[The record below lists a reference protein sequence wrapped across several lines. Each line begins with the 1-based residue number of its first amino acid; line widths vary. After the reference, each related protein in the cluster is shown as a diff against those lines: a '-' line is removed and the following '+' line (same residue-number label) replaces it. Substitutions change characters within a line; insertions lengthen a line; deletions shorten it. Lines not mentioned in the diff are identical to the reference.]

1 MKFNFCVYLRKYF
14 CATGT
19 KKTDYLPITN
29 RPDRTMVSIPIIIVN
44 DKEDGPTLV
53 VSACVHGDEHEG
65 TLAVINLSR
74 MLDPAKMKGAVIGV
88 PVLHID
94 AFHAMRRG

>member
-1 MKFNFCVYLRKYF
+1 
-14 CATGT
+14 
-19 KKTDYLPITN
+19 
-29 RPDRTMVSIPIIIVN
+29 MVSIPIIIVN